1 MKKTYIIPEITI
13 HKLEVM
19 NLLAGSPNAGLK
31 EGNADKNGVVLSR
44 RGYNDWDDDEEDD
57 W

>member
-19 NLLAGSPNAGLK
+19 NLLAGSPNAPLGGK
-31 EGNADKNGVVLSR
+31 ADDSTVLSR
-44 RGYNDWDDDEEDD
+44 HRGDWDEDEEDD